1 MLSPVMARVVLM
13 PGGRIVEAHVD
24 AAPGEVEHTEDLG
37 VDWWPLPGE
46 GVLGPVTVP
55 APELVEKRFSSVARW
70 KRPGGG
76 KQGLR
81 AGPK

>member
-1 MLSPVMARVVLM
+1 MLSPVTEEGGMLM
-13 PGGRIVEAHVD
+13 LGGTHVD

-37 VDWWPLPGE
+37 VDWWPWPGE

-70 KRPGGG
+70 KRPGTVW
-76 KQGLR
+76 R
-81 AGPK
+81 AGGGSCRQK